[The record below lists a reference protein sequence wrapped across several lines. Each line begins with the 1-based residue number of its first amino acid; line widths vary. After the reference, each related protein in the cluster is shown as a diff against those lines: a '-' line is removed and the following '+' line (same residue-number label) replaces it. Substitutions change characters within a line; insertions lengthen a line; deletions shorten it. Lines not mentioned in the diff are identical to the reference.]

1 LEVHRFRIK
10 RRRIAALALLPLAV
24 ITASNGIALAAAVT
38 GAPLAGTAPTATA
51 ASASGVELKLGKRN
65 VLAVHKVKIQGSVAP
80 GGVRPVE
87 IDVNGKRVKEI
98 KTGPDGRFDTKWRP
112 ESPGVYKVQAIVKAA
127 GTQPVSSHARRLNAY
142 RAVEASYY
150 GPGLYGNGVACGG
163 VLTPSKLGV
172 ANKTLPCG
180 SKVTLHHGSKTVT
193 VPVIDRGPYS
203 GNRVYDLTTATK
215 NKLGYVGIGPIWAT
229 K

>member
-1 LEVHRFRIK
+1 VHRIRNK
-10 RRRIAALALLPLAV
+10 RKRIAALALLPFAAL
-24 ITASNGIALAAAVT
+24 TASNAIALNTPVAT
-38 GAPLAGTAPTATA
+38 TASTASTAT
-51 ASASGVELKLGKRN
+51 ASGVELKLGKRHT
-65 VLAVHKVKIQGSVAP
+65 LAGHKVKVKGTVQP
-80 GGVRPVE
+80 GGTRTVE
-87 IDVNGKRVKEI
+87 IDVDGKREKVL
-98 KTGPDGRFDTKWRP
+98 KTGADGSFHSKLTTDG
-112 ESPGVYKVQAIVKAA
+112 PGIYKVTAAVKQENLP
-127 GTQPVSSHARRLNAY
+127 TVHSDARELNVY
-142 RAVEASYY
+142 HSVQASYY

-163 VLTPSKLGV
+163 TLTPSKLGV

-180 SKVTLHHGSKTVT
+180 TKVTLHHGNKTVT

>member
-1 LEVHRFRIK
+1 VFFVHRIRNK
-10 RRRIAALALLPLAV
+10 RKRIAALALLPFAALSASNAV
-24 ITASNGIALAAAVT
+24 ALNAPVATTAATAS
-38 GAPLAGTAPTATA
+38 TAT
-51 ASASGVELKLGKRN
+51 ASGVELKLGKRHTLTGRK
-65 VLAVHKVKIQGSVAP
+65 VAVKGTVQP
-80 GGVRPVE
+80 GGIRTVE
-87 IDVNGKRVKEI
+87 IDVDGKREKVL
-98 KTGPDGRFDTKWRP
+98 KTKADGSFHSKLATGGPGI
-112 ESPGVYKVQAIVKAA
+112 YKVQAAVKQESVP
-127 GTQPVSSHARRLNAY
+127 TVRSHGRELNVY
-142 RAVEASYY
+142 RSVEASYY

-163 VLTPSKLGV
+163 TLTPGKLGV

-180 SKVTLHHGSKTVT
+180 TKVTLHHGSKTVT

>member
-1 LEVHRFRIK
+1 M
-10 RRRIAALALLPLAV
+10 AALALLPFAA
-24 ITASNGIALAAAVT
+24 IAGSNGIALAAAVT
-38 GAPLAGTAPTATA
+38 GAAEPTATTA
-51 ASASGVELKLGKRN
+51 TASGVDLKLKKSN
-65 VLAVHKVKIQGSVAP
+65 VLATQKATIKGTVAP
-80 GGVRPVE
+80 GGTHTVE

-98 KTGPDGRFDTKWRP
+98 KTGPDGGFHTKWRA
-112 ESPGVYKVQAIVKAA
+112 ENPGVYKVQAVVKGSGVA
-127 GTQPVSSHARRLNAY
+127 PVSSKTRRLNAY
-142 RAVEASYY
+142 RSVQASYY

-163 VLTPSKLGV
+163 TLTPGKMGV

-180 SKVTLHHGSKTVT
+180 TKVTLHHGSKTVT

-203 GNRVYDLTTATK
+203 GNREYDLTAATK